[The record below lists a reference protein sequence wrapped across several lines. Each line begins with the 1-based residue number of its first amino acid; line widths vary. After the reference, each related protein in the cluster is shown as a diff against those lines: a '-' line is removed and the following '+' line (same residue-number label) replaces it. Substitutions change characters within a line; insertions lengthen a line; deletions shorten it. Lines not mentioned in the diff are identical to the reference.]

1 MRIWFNAVSKM
12 YICKKT
18 LMLFLLKLEMCF
30 SFIYLNFED
39 ILSNCEIPSFV
50 WCIFMAHFQCI
61 CVQQNFLLMKIKS
74 LFLSRGKIL
83 NKMMFNAFKE
93 RDTILK
99 ENIFVIFCLLTI
111 GRFLLSI
118 EPLELY
124 FSFVNGKMKRLLK
137 RCHFLWLEMIC
148 YWAIIQIHSWG

>member
-1 MRIWFNAVSKM
+1 MW
-12 YICKKT
+12 
-18 LMLFLLKLEMCF
+18 F

-74 LFLSRGKIL
+74 LLPSRGKIL

-99 ENIFVIFCLLTI
+99 ENNF
-111 GRFLLSI
+111 GNFLSTDYWKIHPEYWTPWALFLS
-118 EPLELY
+118 
-124 FSFVNGKMKRLLK
+124 VNGKMKRLLK
-137 RCHFLWLEMIC
+137 RCHFLWLEMI
-148 YWAIIQIHSWG
+148 YFWAIIQFHSWG

>member
-1 MRIWFNAVSKM
+1 MW
-12 YICKKT
+12 
-18 LMLFLLKLEMCF
+18 F
-30 SFIYLNFED
+30 SFIFLNFED
-39 ILSNCEIPSFV
+39 IHSNCEIPSFV
-50 WCIFMAHFQCI
+50 WCKFMAHFQCI

-74 LFLSRGKIL
+74 LLLFTRKIL

-99 ENIFVIFCLLTI
+99 QENIFVIFCLLTI

-137 RCHFLWLEMIC
+137 RCHFLWFEMIC

>member
-1 MRIWFNAVSKM
+1 MW
-12 YICKKT
+12 
-18 LMLFLLKLEMCF
+18 F

-74 LFLSRGKIL
+74 LLPSRGKIL

-124 FSFVNGKMKRLLK
+124 FSFVNGKMERLLK
-137 RCHFLWLEMIC
+137 RCHFLCHLKWFVIGPLFKFIVEVNLVYLVMWSKPLLILLLLVC
-148 YWAIIQIHSWG
+148 L

>member
-1 MRIWFNAVSKM
+1 M
-12 YICKKT
+12 YTCKKP
-18 LMLFLLKLEMCF
+18 LILFLFRLRMLF
-30 SFIYLNFED
+30 SFIYLNFVD
-39 ILSNCEIPSFV
+39 ILSNWEIASFV

-74 LFLSRGKIL
+74 LFLSSGKIL

-137 RCHFLWLEMIC
+137 KMPLSVTWNDLLLGH
-148 YWAIIQIHSWG
+148 YSNS

>member
-1 MRIWFNAVSKM
+1 MIQCCLQNVHLQKDINVISF
-12 YICKKT
+12 KT
-18 LMLFLLKLEMCF
+18 WDVFFLHLSQFWRHSFKLWNTIFCLMH
-30 SFIYLNFED
+30 I
-39 ILSNCEIPSFV
+39 
-50 WCIFMAHFQCI
+50 HFQCI

-74 LFLSRGKIL
+74 LFLSSGKIL

-137 RCHFLWLEMIC
+137 KMPLSVTWNDLLLGH
-148 YWAIIQIHSWG
+148 YSNP